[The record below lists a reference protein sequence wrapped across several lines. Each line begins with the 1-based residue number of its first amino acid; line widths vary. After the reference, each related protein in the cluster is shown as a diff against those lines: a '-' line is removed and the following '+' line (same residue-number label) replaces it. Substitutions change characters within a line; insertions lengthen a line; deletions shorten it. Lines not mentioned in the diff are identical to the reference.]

1 MPDDCIWF
9 QTAWA
14 EPKPVIEA
22 LARRYP
28 DITIEH
34 EWANEDLGEGC
45 GRRVYENGEEIE
57 EYYPEGEVES
67 VEYAAS
73 VWNYDFCDLGMAKNK
88 TGTRYIHTDYDEYEC
103 IEVCGK
109 PALFT
114 DERLT
119 EDEIP
124 EGMYLYHL
132 RERDDGDGF
141 ASLESKVRVN
151 HGGSVITN
159 EPIALGEDG
168 YIALNDENYPNFM
181 GDTRTLAAF
190 MGGDFPS
197 QGLDLTM

>member
-1 MPDDCIWF
+1 MIR
-9 QTAWA
+9 AA
-14 EPKPVIEA
+14 K
-22 LARRYP
+22 
-28 DITIEH
+28 
-34 EWANEDLGEGC
+34 
-45 GRRVYENGEEIE
+45 ENGVKVS
-57 EYYPEGEVES
+57 GEVCPHHF
-67 VEYAAS
+67 A
-73 VWNYDFCDLGMAKNK
+73 M
-88 TGTRYIHTDYDEYEC
+88 
-103 IEVCGK
+103 
-109 PALFT
+109 
-114 DERLT
+114 T

-141 ASLESKVRVN
+141 ATLEAKVKVN

-168 YIALNDENYPNFM
+168 YIALSDENYPNFM

>member
-1 MPDDCIWF
+1 
-9 QTAWA
+9 
-14 EPKPVIEA
+14 
-22 LARRYP
+22 
-28 DITIEH
+28 
-34 EWANEDLGEGC
+34 
-45 GRRVYENGEEIE
+45 
-57 EYYPEGEVES
+57 
-67 VEYAAS
+67 
-73 VWNYDFCDLGMAKNK
+73 MAKNK

-103 IEVCGK
+103 IEICGK

-114 DERLT
+114 NERLT

-168 YIALNDENYPNFM
+168 YIALNDENSPNFM